1 VSSAMRGDTPEAH
14 LKMLQLARRHFGTGG
29 VQRLRFTLPPVIFSC
44 LGLARQVVSAAAAG
58 GAGAVVGGGG
68 VSVKK
73 LFQFLHQTVQVCA
86 SATSIT
92 HVRAAFMVL
101 TLLVTHTT
109 HVPRFR
115 ARERAKTAWATVG
128 F

>member
-1 VSSAMRGDTPEAH
+1 MSSAMRGETPEAH

-44 LGLARQVVSAAAAG
+44 LGLAREVVGAATAAAAGGG
-58 GAGAVVGGGG
+58 GAGAVVGGAG

-86 SATSIT
+86 Y
-92 HVRAAFMVL
+92 
-101 TLLVTHTT
+101 
-109 HVPRFR
+109 
-115 ARERAKTAWATVG
+115 VG
-128 F
+128 